1 MWGVLALIEMFV
13 GPLRVNVKVVV
24 QVLGI
29 LGVTVVDVM
38 EVDEAPTVTVVG
50 PATVKV
56 AVTVLELGNG
66 PLETEV
72 LAELVWT
79 TETGVVV

>member
-1 MWGVLALIEMFV
+1 VWGVEALIEMFV

-38 EVDEAPTVTVVG
+38 GVDEAPMVAVVG

-66 PLETEV
+66 PL
-72 LAELVWT
+72 AELVWT
-79 TETGVVV
+79 TGTGVVV